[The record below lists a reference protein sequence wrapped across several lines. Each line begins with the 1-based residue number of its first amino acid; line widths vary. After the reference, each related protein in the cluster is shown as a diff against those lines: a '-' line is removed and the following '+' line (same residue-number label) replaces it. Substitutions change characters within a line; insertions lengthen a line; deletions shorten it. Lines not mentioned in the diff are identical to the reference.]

1 MSQLSEA
8 GLWYIQG
15 QWEAFDRILF
25 YLNTL
30 ENRTID
36 KHTIYGAV
44 MQMRPIKKENND

>member
-8 GLWYIQG
+8 QRWFIQG
-15 QWEAFDRILF
+15 QWEAFDRILS

-30 ENRTID
+30 ETRTVD

-44 MQMRPIKKENND
+44 MQMRPIKKETN